1 LTFSLSDFSIPK
13 KGFMQPGRKGMAVL
27 AGLMLTAL
35 GIWSLSSVYK
45 RMSLSTPPESSSG
58 YRLVSIQEVSNYGE
72 ICLPP
77 EHGSA
82 DTNRIASVDDGD
94 ESHLL
99 DLLRGRSVFAA
110 SQENGPTVELT
121 RPPVRRL
128 WDTDPSYGSIAFDI
142 RTGKVFLQ
150 DLNLWA
156 IRIFDRMTNTP
167 ANATRSEPER
177 VIQGKNTELQFN
189 TCMYIDPTN
198 GDIYTV
204 ENDIGDSIKVFS
216 QDASGNTAPKRN
228 LKVTHRAHTITVDE
242 RKEELFVSVNY
253 PPQVEVYRK
262 TASGNE
268 KPLRVVTGESTRLA
282 DVHGI
287 AIDEKANELFVNNWG
302 HISQYNVAGSGRFE
316 DPSITVY
323 PLDASGDTAP
333 LRVIQGSRTQLDWP
347 GAMFVD
353 PDKGEVYVTNSV
365 GQSILVF
372 GAKDT
377 GNVAPRRIIKGARTG
392 LSYPASLAV
401 DTRNRELW
409 VSNLGNASATV
420 YPLTATGNT
429 APLRTIRSA
438 PANKVSLKFG
448 KTQAVTYDTKRE
460 QILVPN

>member
-1 LTFSLSDFSIPK
+1 MRLVRNGVIVFA
-13 KGFMQPGRKGMAVL
+13 GFVILAMAIRV
-27 AGLMLTAL
+27 
-35 GIWSLSSVYK
+35 
-45 RMSLSTPPESSSG
+45 STSPESSSN
-58 YRLVSIQEVSNYGE
+58 YRLVSIKKVSDLGE
-72 ICLPP
+72 ICLPAEP
-77 EHGSA
+77 GSGE
-82 DTNRIASVDDGD
+82 TNA
-94 ESHLL
+94 EQLL
-99 DLLRGRSVFAA
+99 DLLRGKPVYAA
-110 SQENGPTVELT
+110 AQESGQTLELN
-121 RPPVRRL
+121 RQPVRRL
-128 WDTDPSYGSIAFDI
+128 WDTDPSYGSIAFDS

-167 ANATRSEPER
+167 AGAERSQPER

-189 TCMYIDPTN
+189 TCMYIDPVN

-242 RKEELFVSVNY
+242 EKEELFVSVNY
-253 PPQVEVYRK
+253 PPQVEIYRK

-287 AIDEKANELFVNNWG
+287 AIDQKAHELFVNNWG

-316 DPSITVY
+316 EPSITVY
-323 PLDASGDTAP
+323 PLDANGDTAP
-333 LRVIQGSRTQLDWP
+333 LRIIQGAQTQLDWP

-372 GAKDT
+372 GAKDK
-377 GNVAPRRIIKGARTG
+377 GDVPPRRILKGPRTG
-392 LSYPASLAV
+392 ISYPASLAV
-401 DTRNRELW
+401 DVKNQELW
-409 VSNLGNASATV
+409 VSNLGSASATV
-420 YPLTATGNT
+420 YPLTANGDVP
-429 APLRTIRSA
+429 PLRTIRSA

-460 QILVPN
+460 EILVPN

>member
-1 LTFSLSDFSIPK
+1 MRVK
-13 KGFMQPGRKGMAVL
+13 RKGIAALV
-27 AGLMLTAL
+27 GLMLTAM
-35 GIWSLSSVYK
+35 GFWG
-45 RMSLSTPPESSSG
+45 LSTVVKRTLSFTPWESSPG
-58 YRLVSIQEVSNYGE
+58 YRLVSTQQVPDLAE
-72 ICLPP
+72 ICLPEE
-77 EHGSA
+77 EHAGTAARSA
-82 DTNRIASVDDGD
+82 SFDKNDDND
-94 ESHLL
+94 VLA
-99 DLLRGRSVFAA
+99 LLRSTSVYAA
-110 SQENGPTVELT
+110 SQESAQTVEVG
-121 RPPVRRL
+121 RQPVRRL
-128 WDTDPSYGSIAFDI
+128 WDTDPSYGSIAFDT

-156 IRIFDRMTNTP
+156 IRIFDRTTNTP
-167 ANATRSEPER
+167 ANAVRSEPER
-177 VIQGKNTELQFN
+177 VIQGKETELQFN
-189 TCMYIDPTN
+189 TCMYIDPKN

-204 ENDIGDSIKVFS
+204 ENDVGDSIKVFS

-242 RKEELFVSVNY
+242 EKEELFVSVNY

-287 AIDEKANELFVNNWG
+287 AIDDKAKELFVNNWG
-302 HISQYNVAGSGRFE
+302 YISQYNVPGSGRFE

-333 LRVIQGSRTQLDWP
+333 LRIIQGPRTQLDWP

-372 GAKDT
+372 GAKDK
-377 GNVAPRRIIKGARTG
+377 GDVPPRRILKGPRTR

-401 DTRNRELW
+401 DIKNQELW
-409 VSNLGNASATV
+409 ISNLGSASATV
-420 YPLTATGNT
+420 YPLTANGDV

-460 QILVPN
+460 EILVPN

>member
-1 LTFSLSDFSIPK
+1 MGI
-13 KGFMQPGRKGMAVL
+13 KGKGTVAVV
-27 AGLMLTAL
+27 GVMLIAM
-35 GIWSLSSVYK
+35 GMWGWSTVAK
-45 RMSLSTPPESSSG
+45 RTSMLHAPEPSAG
-58 YRLVSIQEVSNYGE
+58 YRLVSIQEMGE
-72 ICLPP
+72 ICLPSEP
-77 EHGSA
+77 GSGDANA
-82 DTNRIASVDDGD
+82 DTNLFSSINERD
-94 ESHLL
+94 ENHLL
-99 DLLRGRSVFAA
+99 DLLRGSSVYAA
-110 SQENGPTVELT
+110 SQQGGQTVELN
-121 RPPVRRL
+121 RQPVRRL
-128 WDTDPSYGSIAFDI
+128 WDTDPSYGSIAIDP

-156 IRIFDRMTNTP
+156 IRIFDRLTNTP
-167 ANATRSEPER
+167 ANAARSEPER
-177 VIQGKNTELQFN
+177 VIQGKETELQFN
-189 TCMYIDPTN
+189 TCMYIDPVN

-242 RKEELFVSVNY
+242 KREELFVSVNY

-287 AIDEKANELFVNNWG
+287 ALDQKANELFVNNWG

-316 DPSITVY
+316 EPSITVY
-323 PLDASGDTAP
+323 PLDANGDTAP
-333 LRVIQGSRTQLDWP
+333 LRVIQGARTQLDWP

-353 PDKGEVYVTNSV
+353 SDKGEVYVTNSV

-372 GAKDT
+372 SAKDR
-377 GNVAPRRIIKGARTG
+377 GDVAPRRVIKGPKTG

-401 DTRNRELW
+401 DVKNQELW
-409 VSNLGNASATV
+409 VSNLGNASATA
-420 YPLTATGNT
+420 YPLSANGDT
-429 APLRTIRSA
+429 PPVRTIRSA

-460 QILVPN
+460 EILVPN

>member
-1 LTFSLSDFSIPK
+1 MRIET
-13 KGFMQPGRKGMAVL
+13 KGTVVL
-27 AGLMLTAL
+27 VGLMLTGI
-35 GIWSLSSVYK
+35 GIWGW
-45 RMSLSTPPESSSG
+45 STVTRGTSTFTPLESSSG
-58 YRLVSIQEVSNYGE
+58 YRLVSVQEMGE
-72 ICLPP
+72 ICLPAEP
-77 EHGSA
+77 GTGDANA
-82 DTNRIASVDDGD
+82 DTNLFASSNQSDDNR
-94 ESHLL
+94 LL
-99 DLLRGRSVFAA
+99 DLLRGRPVYAA
-110 SQENGPTVELT
+110 SQENSQTLELN
-121 RPPVRRL
+121 RQPVRRL
-128 WDTDPSYGSIAFDI
+128 WDTDPSYGSIAFDP

-156 IRIFDRMTNTP
+156 VRRFDRMTNTP

-189 TCMYIDPTN
+189 TCMYIDPVN

-242 RKEELFVSVNY
+242 QREELFVSVNY

-262 TASGNE
+262 TASGND

-287 AIDEKANELFVNNWG
+287 ALDQKANELFVNNWG

-316 DPSITVY
+316 EPSITVY
-323 PLDASGDTAP
+323 PVDANGDTAP
-333 LRVIQGSRTQLDWP
+333 LRVIQGARTQLDWP

-372 GAKDT
+372 GAKDR
-377 GNVAPRRIIKGARTG
+377 GDVAPRRIIKGPKTG
-392 LSYPASLAV
+392 LSYPSSLTV
-401 DTRNRELW
+401 DVKNQELW
-409 VSNLGNASATV
+409 VSNLGNASATA
-420 YPLTATGNT
+420 YPLTANGDTL
-429 APLRTIRSA
+429 PLRTIRSA

-460 QILVPN
+460 EILVPN

>member
-1 LTFSLSDFSIPK
+1 MRLVRNGVVVF
-13 KGFMQPGRKGMAVL
+13 
-27 AGLMLTAL
+27 AGLVIIAMGIRGLPTAAKRT
-35 GIWSLSSVYK
+35 SVLS
-45 RMSLSTPPESSSG
+45 PPESSSG
-58 YRLVSIQEVSNYGE
+58 YRLVSIQRVSDFGE
-72 ICLPP
+72 ICL
-77 EHGSA
+77 SA
-82 DTNRIASVDDGD
+82 EPGTGDTNADNNLFGSFNGRD
-94 ESHLL
+94 ENHLL
-99 DLLRGRSVFAA
+99 DLLRGRSVYAA
-110 SQENGPTVELT
+110 AQENGQTLELN
-121 RPPVRRL
+121 RQPVRRL
-128 WDTDPSYGSIAFDI
+128 WDTDPSYGSIAFDP

-156 IRIFDRMTNTP
+156 IRIFDRTTNTP
-167 ANATRSEPER
+167 ASANRSEPER

-189 TCMYIDPTN
+189 TCMYIDPVN

-242 RKEELFVSVNY
+242 QREELFVSVNY

-287 AIDEKANELFVNNWG
+287 ALDQKAHELFVNNWG

-316 DPSITVY
+316 EPSITVY
-323 PLDASGDTAP
+323 PLDANGDTAP
-333 LRVIQGSRTQLDWP
+333 LRIIQGARTQLDWP

-353 PDKGEVYVTNSV
+353 PDKGEMYVTNSV

-372 GAKDT
+372 GAKDR
-377 GNVAPRRIIKGARTG
+377 GDVPPRRILKGPRTG
-392 LSYPASLAV
+392 LSYPSSLAV
-401 DTRNRELW
+401 DIKNQELW
-409 VSNLGNASATV
+409 VSNLGSASATV
-420 YPLTATGNT
+420 YPLTANGDVP
-429 APLRTIRSA
+429 PLRTIRSA

-460 QILVPN
+460 EILVPN

>member
-1 LTFSLSDFSIPK
+1 MRI
-13 KGFMQPGRKGMAVL
+13 GRKR
-27 AGLMLTAL
+27 TAL
-35 GIWSLSSVYK
+35 VAVFMLVAVGIGD
-45 RMSLSTPPESSSG
+45 RRSSS
-58 YRLVSIQEVSNYGE
+58 YRLISIQEVREAGE
-72 ICLPP
+72 ICLPNVM
-77 EHGSA
+77 A
-82 DTNRIASVDDGD
+82 
-94 ESHLL
+94 
-99 DLLRGRSVFAA
+99 LLRGTSAYAA
-110 SQENGPTVELT
+110 QESGQTVEIN
-121 RPPVRRL
+121 RQPVRRL
-128 WDTDPSYGSIAFDI
+128 WDTDPSYGSIAFDN

-167 ANATRSEPER
+167 ATALRSEPER
-177 VIQGKNTELQFN
+177 VIQGKETELQFN
-189 TCMYIDPTN
+189 TCMYIDPKN

-216 QDASGNTAPKRN
+216 SDASGNVAPKRN
-228 LKVTHRAHTITVDE
+228 LRVTHRAHTITADE
-242 RKEELFVSVNY
+242 EKDELFVSVNY

-287 AIDEKANELFVNNWG
+287 AIDQKAKELFVNNWG
-302 HISQYNVAGSGRFE
+302 HISQYNVPGSGRFE

-323 PLDASGDTAP
+323 PLDANGDTVP
-333 LRVIQGSRTQLDWP
+333 KRIIQGPRTQLDWP

-353 PDKGEVYVTNSV
+353 PDKGEVFVTNSV

-377 GNVAPRRIIKGARTG
+377 GDVAPRRVIKGARTG

-401 DTRNRELW
+401 DLKNQELW
-409 VSNLGNASATV
+409 VSNLGNASATA
-420 YPLTATGNT
+420 YSLSAGGDT

-460 QILVPN
+460 EILVPN

>member
-1 LTFSLSDFSIPK
+1 MRINVRRMVVF
-13 KGFMQPGRKGMAVL
+13 
-27 AGLMLTAL
+27 AGIVLTAFSM
-35 GIWSLSSVYK
+35 WSWILAPG
-45 RMSLSTPPESSSG
+45 STPG
-58 YRLVSIQEVSNYGE
+58 YRLLSIQKLPEEAE
-72 ICLPP
+72 ICLPRETAGP
-77 EHGSA
+77 ES
-82 DTNRIASVDDGD
+82 DDD
-94 ESHLL
+94 NMLAM
-99 DLLRGRSVFAA
+99 LRGGLVYAA
-110 SQENGPTVELT
+110 AQAGLATAELN
-121 RPPVRRL
+121 RQPIRRI
-128 WDTDPSYGSIAFDI
+128 WDTDPSYGSIAFAP
-142 RTGKVFLQ
+142 RLGKVFLQ

-156 IRIFDRMTNTP
+156 IRIFDRTTSTP
-167 ANATRSEPER
+167 PNAARSEPER
-177 VIQGKNTELQFN
+177 VIQGKETELQFN
-189 TCMYIDPTN
+189 TCMYIDPKN

-204 ENDIGDSIKVFS
+204 ENDVGDSIKVFS

-242 RKEELFVSVNY
+242 EKEELFVSVNY

-287 AIDEKANELFVNNWG
+287 ALDEKANELFVNNWG

-323 PLDASGDTAP
+323 PLDANGDTVP
-333 LRVIQGSRTQLDWP
+333 LRIIQGPRTQLDWP

-372 GAKDT
+372 GAKDK
-377 GNVAPRRIIKGARTG
+377 GDVPPRRILKGPRTR

-401 DTRNRELW
+401 DIKNQELW
-409 VSNLGNASATV
+409 ISNLGSASATV
-420 YPLTATGNT
+420 YPLTANGDV

-460 QILVPN
+460 EILVPN

>member
-1 LTFSLSDFSIPK
+1 MRLVRNGVVVF
-13 KGFMQPGRKGMAVL
+13 
-27 AGLMLTAL
+27 AGLVIIAM
-35 GIWSLSSVYK
+35 GIRGLPTVAKRASVLSS
-45 RMSLSTPPESSSG
+45 PESSSG
-58 YRLVSIQEVSNYGE
+58 YRLVSIQKVSDFGE
-72 ICLPP
+72 ICLPAEP
-77 EHGSA
+77 GSGDA
-82 DTNRIASVDDGD
+82 NPDNNLFASYDDRD
-94 ESHLL
+94 ENHLL
-99 DLLRGRSVFAA
+99 DLLRGRSVYAA
-110 SQENGPTVELT
+110 TQENGQTLELN
-121 RPPVRRL
+121 RQPVRRL
-128 WDTDPSYGSIAFDI
+128 WDTDPSYGSIAFDP

-167 ANATRSEPER
+167 ANANRSEPER

-189 TCMYIDPTN
+189 TCMYIDPVN

-228 LKVTHRAHTITVDE
+228 LKVTHRAHTITIDE
-242 RKEELFVSVNY
+242 QKEELFVSVNY

-287 AIDEKANELFVNNWG
+287 ALDQKAHELFVNNWG

-316 DPSITVY
+316 EPSITVY
-323 PLDASGDTAP
+323 PLDANGDTAP
-333 LRVIQGSRTQLDWP
+333 LRIIQGARTQLDWP

-353 PDKGEVYVTNSV
+353 PDKGEMYVTNSG

-372 GAKDT
+372 GAKDR
-377 GNVAPRRIIKGARTG
+377 GDVPPRRILKGPRTG
-392 LSYPASLAV
+392 LSYPSSLAV
-401 DTRNRELW
+401 DIKNQELW
-409 VSNLGNASATV
+409 VSNLGSASATV
-420 YPLTATGNT
+420 YPLTANGDVP
-429 APLRTIRSA
+429 PLRTIRSA

-448 KTQAVTYDTKRE
+448 KTQAVTYDSKRE
-460 QILVPN
+460 EILVPN

>member
-1 LTFSLSDFSIPK
+1 MRIET
-13 KGFMQPGRKGMAVL
+13 KGTVVL
-27 AGLMLTAL
+27 VGLMLTGI
-35 GIWSLSSVYK
+35 GIWGW
-45 RMSLSTPPESSSG
+45 STVTRGTSTFTPLESSSG
-58 YRLVSIQEVSNYGE
+58 YRLVSVQEMGE
-72 ICLPP
+72 ICLPAEP
-77 EHGSA
+77 GTGDANA
-82 DTNRIASVDDGD
+82 DTNLFASSNQSDDNR
-94 ESHLL
+94 LL
-99 DLLRGRSVFAA
+99 DLLRGRPVYAA
-110 SQENGPTVELT
+110 SQENSQTLELN
-121 RPPVRRL
+121 RQPVRRL
-128 WDTDPSYGSIAFDI
+128 WDTDPSYGSIAFDP

-189 TCMYIDPTN
+189 TCMYIDPVN

-242 RKEELFVSVNY
+242 QREELFVSVNY

-262 TASGNE
+262 TASGND

-287 AIDEKANELFVNNWG
+287 ALDQKANELFVNNWG

-316 DPSITVY
+316 EPSITVY
-323 PLDASGDTAP
+323 PVDANGDTAP
-333 LRVIQGSRTQLDWP
+333 LRVIQGARTQLDWP

-372 GAKDT
+372 GAKDR
-377 GNVAPRRIIKGARTG
+377 GDVAPRRIIKGPKTG
-392 LSYPASLAV
+392 LSYPSSLTV
-401 DTRNRELW
+401 DVKNQELW
-409 VSNLGNASATV
+409 VSNLGNASATA
-420 YPLTATGNT
+420 YPLTANGDTL
-429 APLRTIRSA
+429 PLRTIRSA

-460 QILVPN
+460 EILVPN

>member
-1 LTFSLSDFSIPK
+1 DARFHIHSYLLYPRSRFRRRTFMRLERNRMALVVGLVFIALSIGD
-13 KGFMQPGRKGMAVL
+13 
-27 AGLMLTAL
+27 
-35 GIWSLSSVYK
+35 K
-45 RMSLSTPPESSSG
+45 RSSS
-58 YRLVSIQEVSNYGE
+58 YRLISIQEVREAGE
-72 ICLPP
+72 ICLPNVM
-77 EHGSA
+77 A
-82 DTNRIASVDDGD
+82 
-94 ESHLL
+94 
-99 DLLRGRSVFAA
+99 LLRGTPAYAA
-110 SQENGPTVELT
+110 QKTGQTVDIN
-121 RPPVRRL
+121 RQPVRRL
-128 WDTDPSYGSIAFDI
+128 WDTDPSYGSIAIDN

-156 IRIFDRMTNTP
+156 IRIFDRTTNTT
-167 ANATRSEPER
+167 ANDARSEPER
-177 VIQGKNTELQFN
+177 VIQGKETELQFN
-189 TCMYIDPTN
+189 TCMYIDPKN

-204 ENDIGDSIKVFS
+204 ENDVGDSIKVFS

-242 RKEELFVSVNY
+242 EKEELFVSVNY

-287 AIDEKANELFVNNWG
+287 AIDDKAKELFVNNWG
-302 HISQYNVAGSGRFE
+302 HISQYDVPGSGRFE

-323 PLDASGDTAP
+323 PLDANGDTAP
-333 LRVIQGSRTQLDWP
+333 KRMIQGPRTQLDWP
-347 GAMFVD
+347 GAMLVD
-353 PDKGEVYVTNSV
+353 PDEGEVFVTNSV

-377 GNVAPRRIIKGARTG
+377 GDVAPRRVIKGARTG

-401 DTRNRELW
+401 DLKNQELW
-409 VSNLGNASATV
+409 VSNLGSASATA
-420 YPLTATGNT
+420 YSLSAGGDT

-460 QILVPN
+460 EILVPN

>member
-1 LTFSLSDFSIPK
+1 MRLVRNGVVVF
-13 KGFMQPGRKGMAVL
+13 
-27 AGLMLTAL
+27 AGLVIIAM
-35 GIWSLSSVYK
+35 GIRGLPTVAKRTSVSS
-45 RMSLSTPPESSSG
+45 SPESSSG
-58 YRLVSIQEVSNYGE
+58 YRLVSIQKVSDFGE
-72 ICLPP
+72 ICLPAEP
-77 EHGSA
+77 GSGDANA
-82 DTNRIASVDDGD
+82 DNNLFASSNDRD
-94 ESHLL
+94 ENHLL
-99 DLLRGRSVFAA
+99 DLLRGRSVYAA
-110 SQENGPTVELT
+110 TQENGQTLELN
-121 RPPVRRL
+121 RQPVRRL
-128 WDTDPSYGSIAFDI
+128 WDTDPSYGSIAFDP

-156 IRIFDRMTNTP
+156 IRIFDRLTNTP
-167 ANATRSEPER
+167 ANTVRSEPER
-177 VIQGKNTELQFN
+177 VIQGKETELQFN
-189 TCMYIDPTN
+189 TCMYIDPVN

-242 RKEELFVSVNY
+242 QREELFVSVNY

-287 AIDEKANELFVNNWG
+287 ALDQKANELFVNNWG

-316 DPSITVY
+316 EPSITVY
-323 PLDASGDTAP
+323 PLDANGDTAP
-333 LRVIQGSRTQLDWP
+333 LRVIQGARTQLDWP

-372 GAKDT
+372 GAKDR
-377 GNVAPRRIIKGARTG
+377 GDVAPRRIIKGPKTG
-392 LSYPASLAV
+392 LSYPSSLTV
-401 DTRNRELW
+401 DVKNQELW
-409 VSNLGNASATV
+409 VSNLGNASATA
-420 YPLTATGNT
+420 YPLTANGDT
-429 APLRTIRSA
+429 PPVRTIRSA

>member
-1 LTFSLSDFSIPK
+1 MSFRSRTMISRFRWRS
-13 KGFMQPGRKGMAVL
+13 FMRLERKGMAVL
-27 AGLMLTAL
+27 VGLMLTAT
-35 GIWSLSSVYK
+35 GIWSLSSVVQ
-45 RMSLSTPPESSSG
+45 RTSLLIPSKSSSG
-58 YRLVSIQEVSNYGE
+58 YRLVSIQEVPDAGE

-77 EHGSA
+77 ERDTA
-82 DTNRIASVDDGD
+82 DSDLFASFD
-94 ESHLL
+94 ENNKNDVLA
-99 DLLRGRSVFAA
+99 LLRGASVYAA
-110 SQENGPTVELT
+110 SQENGQTVEVN
-121 RPPVRRL
+121 RQPIRRL
-128 WDTDPSYGSIAFDI
+128 WDTDPSYGSIAFDA

-189 TCMYIDPTN
+189 TCMYIDPVN

-228 LKVTHRAHTITVDE
+228 LRVTHRAHTITVDE
-242 RKEELFVSVNY
+242 QREELFVSVNY

-262 TASGNE
+262 TASGND

-282 DVHGI
+282 DVYGI
-287 AIDEKANELFVNNWG
+287 ALDQKANELFVNNWG

-316 DPSITVY
+316 EPSITVY
-323 PLDASGDTAP
+323 PLDAKGDTAP
-333 LRVIQGSRTQLDWP
+333 KRIIQGPRTQLDWP

-377 GNVAPRRIIKGARTG
+377 GDVAPRRVLKGPRTR

-401 DTRNRELW
+401 DIKNQELW
-409 VSNLGNASATV
+409 ISNLGSAS
-420 YPLTATGNT
+420 
-429 APLRTIRSA
+429 
-438 PANKVSLKFG
+438 
-448 KTQAVTYDTKRE
+448 
-460 QILVPN
+460 

>member
-1 LTFSLSDFSIPK
+1 E
-13 KGFMQPGRKGMAVL
+13 PGTGDA
-27 AGLMLTAL
+27 
-35 GIWSLSSVYK
+35 
-45 RMSLSTPPESSSG
+45 
-58 YRLVSIQEVSNYGE
+58 N
-72 ICLPP
+72 
-77 EHGSA
+77 A
-82 DTNRIASVDDGD
+82 DTNLFASSNQSDDNR
-94 ESHLL
+94 LL
-99 DLLRGRSVFAA
+99 DLLRGRLVYAA
-110 SQENGPTVELT
+110 SQENSQTLELN
-121 RPPVRRL
+121 RQPVRRL
-128 WDTDPSYGSIAFDI
+128 WDTDPSYGSIAFDP

-189 TCMYIDPTN
+189 TCMYIDPLN

-242 RKEELFVSVNY
+242 QREELFVSVNY

-262 TASGNE
+262 TASGND

-287 AIDEKANELFVNNWG
+287 ALDQKANELFVNNWG

-316 DPSITVY
+316 EPSITVY
-323 PLDASGDTAP
+323 PVDANGDTAP
-333 LRVIQGSRTQLDWP
+333 LRVIQGARTQLDWP

-372 GAKDT
+372 GAKDR
-377 GNVAPRRIIKGARTG
+377 GDVAPRRIIKGPKTG
-392 LSYPASLAV
+392 LSYPSSLTV
-401 DTRNRELW
+401 DVKNQELW
-409 VSNLGNASATV
+409 VSNLGNASATA
-420 YPLTATGNT
+420 YPLTANGDTL
-429 APLRTIRSA
+429 PLRTIRSA

-460 QILVPN
+460 EILVPN

>member
-1 LTFSLSDFSIPK
+1 MQFDK
-13 KGFMQPGRKGMAVL
+13 KRMVIL
-27 AGLMLTAL
+27 AGLTLTGT
-35 GIWSLSSVYK
+35 GIWVLPTSGTRPSS
-45 RMSLSTPPESSSG
+45 STAHESSTG
-58 YRLVSIQEVSNYGE
+58 YRIVSIQEVPNYGA
-72 ICLPP
+72 ICLSNDF
-77 EHGSA
+77 GSA
-82 DTNRIASVDDGD
+82 DATADTHR
-94 ESHLL
+94 LL
-99 DLLRGRSVFAA
+99 DLLRGRSVDAA
-110 SQENGPTVELT
+110 SQENSQTLELN
-121 RPPVRRL
+121 RQPVRRL
-128 WDTDPSYGSIAFDI
+128 WDTDPSYGSIAFDP

-189 TCMYIDPTN
+189 TCMYIDPVN

-242 RKEELFVSVNY
+242 QREELFVSVNY

-268 KPLRVVTGESTRLA
+268 KPLRVVSGESTRLA

-287 AIDEKANELFVNNWG
+287 ALDEKAKELFVNNWG

-316 DPSITVY
+316 EPSITVY
-323 PLDASGDTAP
+323 PVAASGDTAP
-333 LRVIQGSRTQLDWP
+333 LRVIQGARTQLNWP

-365 GQSILVF
+365 GQSILVV
-372 GAKDT
+372 GANDKGD
-377 GNVAPRRIIKGARTG
+377 VPPRRIIKGPKTG

-401 DTRNRELW
+401 DIKNQELW
-409 VSNLGNASATV
+409 ISSLGSASATV
-420 YPLTATGNT
+420 
-429 APLRTIRSA
+429 
-438 PANKVSLKFG
+438 
-448 KTQAVTYDTKRE
+448 
-460 QILVPN
+460 